1 MFQRPYV
8 WRRVEQWQPLWEDIQ
23 AVLERQL
30 DDTPL
35 NDALPHFL
43 GAVYGVHKRW
53 RDPNKD

>member
-43 GAVYGVHKRW
+43 GAVYGVH
-53 RDPNKD
+53 